1 MKQYKDQQPGSSTT
15 SNVQTTRQV
24 PPTSCL
30 SYSLTNSQ
38 IGVDTRA
45 SNYLVSIIPMR
56 KTPSETTSKEHAWV
70 LEENIRYS
78 IRYHTLT
85 RNTIRDHSLSRLQR
99 SGMSHQPTVII
110 LHHLMSPNLLLY
122 RWFSGYMTRNG
133 LWQTRKQVSG
143 ATIILIGVI
152 N

>member
-1 MKQYKDQQPGSSTT
+1 MTVI
-15 SNVQTTRQV
+15 NQTDTQ

-38 IGVDTRA
+38 IGVATHA
-45 SNYLVSIIPMR
+45 SNYLASITSMR
-56 KTPSETTSKEHAWV
+56 KTPSETTSKEPAW
-70 LEENIRYS
+70 LLDENIRYS

-85 RNTIRDHSLSRLQR
+85 RNTISDHSLSRLQR
-99 SGMSHQPTVII
+99 SGTSYQPTVII

-122 RWFSGYMTRNG
+122 RWSSGYMTRNG

-143 ATIILIGVI
+143 ATMLLIGV
-152 N
+152 